1 MRFLRSKKLI
11 ALVAVVLVAAAAAA
25 VGVSAVI
32 SRTIVAD
39 GQNIHYQIVRSVA
52 DGFDSGWHIHP
63 GLAIVQVQEGS
74 VQITQGSCTPK
85 TVNAGET
92 LVEVPYTPVRAVA
105 TGRFVWTTTFL
116 IRYEE
121 AVTIPVPSPPSCP

>member
-1 MRFLRSKKLI
+1 MRILRSKKAI
-11 ALVAVVLVAAAAAA
+11 VVLGTTLVAAGALAA
-25 VGVSAVI
+25 VGISALT

-39 GQNIHYQIVRSVA
+39 GENIHYQIVRSVA

-85 TVNAGET
+85 TVSAGET
-92 LVEVPYTPVRAVA
+92 YIEVPYTPVRAVA

-116 IRYEE
+116 VRYEE
-121 AVTIPVPSPPSCP
+121 AVTIPVPSPPCP